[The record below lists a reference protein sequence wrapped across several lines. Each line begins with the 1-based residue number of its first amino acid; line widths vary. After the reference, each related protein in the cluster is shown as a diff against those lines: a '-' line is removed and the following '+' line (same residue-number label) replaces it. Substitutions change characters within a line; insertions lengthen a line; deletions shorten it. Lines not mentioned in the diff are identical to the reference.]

1 MCRYYFYINIKY
13 AIFLYSHFYL
23 KKMYIT
29 NINFARI
36 KSITDPD
43 IRHCAIWNPSLGLLG
58 AWDTDNIQTIQANEV
73 AASCITDR

>member
-1 MCRYYFYINIKY
+1 
-13 AIFLYSHFYL
+13 
-23 KKMYIT
+23 MYIT

>member
-1 MCRYYFYINIKY
+1 MYKKKCLKIMCVNI
-13 AIFLYSHFYL
+13 I
-23 KKMYIT
+23 I
-29 NINFARI
+29 IVARI